1 MAVKNT
7 VGIIIATLIIGNI
20 EDIMHDEEFKKELDE
35 LFRLFKK
42 LVDKKDLND
51 VPGVDKFMLQQFQ
64 FFFNN
69 YDNMKD
75 QIADQLQGQFGE
87 SVKDMVRTL
96 VQQLKEEL
104 DEDIMLNYEEE
115 EEEPAVQISEV
126 GSNKA
131 EIDEMLKNPE
141 LTEDQV
147 NELLD
152 KRANL

>member
-1 MAVKNT
+1 M
-7 VGIIIATLIIGNI
+7 GIVIATLNI
-20 EDIMHDEEFKKELDE
+20 SNFDEIMHDEEFKKELDE

-42 LVDKKDLND
+42 LVEKKDLDD

-75 QIADQLQGQFGE
+75 QIADQLQGQFGD
-87 SVKDMVRTL
+87 SVKEMVKTL

-104 DEDIMLNYEEE
+104 DEDIMLNLE
-115 EEEPAVQISEV
+115 EEEPVVQITEV
-126 GSNKA
+126 GDTRL
-131 EIDEMLKNPE
+131 EIDEMLKNPD
-141 LTEDQV
+141 LTEDQI

-152 KRANL
+152 KRASL

>member
-1 MAVKNT
+1 
-7 VGIIIATLIIGNI
+7 
-20 EDIMHDEEFKKELDE
+20 MHDEEFKKELDE

-42 LVDKKDLND
+42 LVEKKDLDD

-75 QIADQLQGQFGE
+75 QIADQLQGQFGD
-87 SVKDMVRTL
+87 SVKEMVKTL

-104 DEDIMLNYEEE
+104 DEDIMLNLE
-115 EEEPAVQISEV
+115 EEEPIVQITEV
-126 GSNKA
+126 GDTRL
-131 EIDEMLKNPE
+131 EIDEMLKNPD
-141 LTEDQV
+141 LTEDQI

-152 KRANL
+152 KRASL

>member
-1 MAVKNT
+1 M
-7 VGIIIATLIIGNI
+7 GIVIATLNI
-20 EDIMHDEEFKKELDE
+20 SNFDEIMHDEEFKKELDE

-42 LVDKKDLND
+42 LVEKKDLDD

-75 QIADQLQGQFGE
+75 QIADQLQGQFGD
-87 SVKDMVRTL
+87 SVKEMVKTL

-104 DEDIMLNYEEE
+104 DEDIMLNLE
-115 EEEPAVQISEV
+115 EEEPIVQITEV
-126 GSNKA
+126 GDTRL
-131 EIDEMLKNPE
+131 EIDKMLKNPD
-141 LTEDQV
+141 LTEDQI

-152 KRANL
+152 KRASL

>member
-1 MAVKNT
+1 
-7 VGIIIATLIIGNI
+7 
-20 EDIMHDEEFKKELDE
+20 MHDEDFQKELDE

-42 LVDKKDLND
+42 LVEKKDLDD
-51 VPGVDKFMLQQFQ
+51 VPGVDKFMLQQFE

-75 QIADQLQGQFGE
+75 QIAEQLQGQFGD
-87 SVKDMVRTL
+87 SVKEMVRTL

-104 DEDIMLNYEEE
+104 DEDEMLNIV
-115 EEEPAVQISEV
+115 EEEPKVQIDDK
-126 GSNKA
+126 GHTKT
-131 EIDEMLKNPE
+131 EIDELLKNPD

-152 KRANL
+152 RRANL